1 MKQEPKLLRVS
12 VAARELGLHPTTVR
26 RWLEQGKLASVQVG
40 REARIPRAEIDR
52 LVGTL
57 GRRLVL
63 YGRVSGHDQKAD
75 LERQLERVGAWA
87 ERERGGQD
95 PLVLSDIGSGL
106 STTRPGLQKLIRLVQ
121 EKQVSEVVVT
131 FPDRL
136 TRFGFEYLETWFAG
150 YGTRISA
157 LEVRDEQTPE
167 QELAEDLL
175 TLIASFA
182 GKLYGRRSH
191 KQRELVQCAEH
202 VLSNP

>member
-12 VAARELGLHPTTVR
+12 VAARALGLHPTTVR
-26 RWLEQGKLASVQVG
+26 RWLDQGKLAKVQIG

-52 LVGTL
+52 YLGTL
-57 GRRLVL
+57 GQRLVL

-75 LERQLERVGAWA
+75 LARQLDRLAEWA
-87 ERERGGQD
+87 RAQRLGQET
-95 PLVLSDIGSGL
+95 LALSDIGSGL
-106 STTRPGLQKLIRLVQ
+106 STSRPGLQKLIGLVQ
-121 EKQVSEVVVT
+121 EGRVSEVVVT

-150 YGTRISA
+150 YGTRITA

-175 TLIASFA
+175 AIIASFA
-182 GKLYGRRSH
+182 GKLYGRRSR
-191 KQRELVQCAEH
+191 KQKELVTCAEA
-202 VLSNP
+202 VLRSP